1 MEQKSAQT
9 AGRSVGRS
17 VASAA
22 AGFAA
27 VLRSIDR
34 KERGGAR
41 LRSASKILNM
51 HSRGEVR
58 ININHQPKDKPVS
71 LRKHPSPIGLRS
83 IGRSTTL
90 C

>member
-27 VLRSIDR
+27 VRSIDR

-83 IGRSTTL
+83 IERNTTL